1 MESGALA
8 VIDVQRGFDDRL
20 RRPTGR
26 RKPGRR
32 GERGRWSRMPDACH
46 TFDRLGPSG
55 DLMTADEL
63 TQATL
68 TSLHGEFATVVQ
80 TADLLAA

>member
-1 MESGALA
+1 MVKQTSSAFYG
-8 VIDVQRGFDDRL
+8 QPDRH
-20 RRPTGR
+20 
-26 RKPGRR
+26 
-32 GERGRWSRMPDACH
+32 ACH

>member
-1 MESGALA
+1 MPSNTSVALMIATTESPSARA
-8 VIDVQRGFDDRL
+8 
-20 RRPTGR
+20 RRSA
-26 RKPGRR
+26 
-32 GERGRWSRMPDACH
+32 EA
-46 TFDRLGPSG
+46 DRLGPSG

-63 TQATL
+63 TRATL